1 MRRISDHR
9 DGLMYDQNGMNSA
22 LLITLVLP
30 IIVIYKISRRYWERR
45 ERSAILSTF
54 SSSLLK
60 RYRTIKERE
69 KVKIK

>member
-9 DGLMYDQNGMNSA
+9 DGLMYDQKGMNSA

-45 ERSAILSTF
+45 ERRAILSTF